1 MGGVSNLC
9 CLRELSSSPFEGNW
23 VLRRV
28 DSAVSSRAQGLSFG
42 RRRELRCVD
51 QVYLRELG
59 DSPLE
64 DTGGVPLEVLGA
76 CCSVSSC
83 VGSVSIAPR
92 FRKVLNTARAA
103 SLAASYR
110 MWSRMWNVAPL
121 VVIHVF
127 RVVKYCCFCLRVS
140 KAFSKRKVE
149 SVLAFL
155 VVEYQ
160 IFVRTVLL
168 YVSVESVFQVKVF
181 PFRQV
186 LRGTQRCAFR
196 HKID

>member
-1 MGGVSNLC
+1 MSLC
-9 CLRELSSSPFEGNW
+9 CFVGVERVALLLRFVKYGMARAVGTARMFLCIGASCSS
-23 VLRRV
+23 
-28 DSAVSSRAQGLSFG
+28 
-42 RRRELRCVD
+42 
-51 QVYLRELG
+51 Y
-59 DSPLE
+59 
-64 DTGGVPLEVLGA
+64 
-76 CCSVSSC
+76 
-83 VGSVSIAPR
+83 VG
-92 FRKVLNTARAA
+92 ARAA

-160 IFVRTVLL
+160 IFMRTVLL

-181 PFRQV
+181 PLFS
-186 LRGTQRCAFR
+186 LT
-196 HKID
+196 